1 MILVGNKSDLED
13 ERQIPM
19 EQGEELACENGLMY
33 IETSAKTGNNVE
45 AAFSYLINAVY
56 AQHTEADFSQ
66 EAYVNQQR

>member
-1 MILVGNKSDLED
+1 
-13 ERQIPM
+13 M

-56 AQHTEADFSQ
+56 AQHTEANFSQ